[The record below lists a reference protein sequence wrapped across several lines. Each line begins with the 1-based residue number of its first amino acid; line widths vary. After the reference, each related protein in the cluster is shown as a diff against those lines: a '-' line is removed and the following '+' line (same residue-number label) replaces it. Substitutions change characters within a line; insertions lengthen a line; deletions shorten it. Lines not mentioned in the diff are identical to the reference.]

1 MRSKHIKVLI
11 SALCLI
17 CLTVLL
23 GVAAACGGEPAA
35 LSYTGQTLA
44 AGTVGEAYTAS
55 VATASGAAEGAEITY
70 ALKDGSTL
78 PAGLTLSA
86 AGEISGTPT
95 ASADGHKFTVVASS
109 EGATSAEAE
118 FTLTV
123 SAAPVVAEGFVME
136 AEYADFSSAQ
146 TSAGSFSP
154 LPFGSSDAAS
164 NGYYVKDLGHSG
176 CTIIFRFTS
185 DAADSTAVMTYRVRS
200 CVSAPGTLSSDW
212 FRISVNGTV
221 QSYSSESLPTGGPD
235 AAFVEF
241 TLPVSVR
248 SGENTITF
256 ALGDVT
262 SNALQL
268 NGDVAMPH
276 FDYVSLDSSAELSW
290 QTRSQNID
298 LQNGAIGVDV
308 PVD

>member
-23 GVAAACGGEPAA
+23 GVAASCGEPAA

-55 VATASGAAEGAEITY
+55 VATASGAAERAEITY

-123 SAAPVVAEGFVME
+123 SAAPVVAEGFVWKRNMPTSQ
-136 AEYADFSSAQ
+136 ARRHAPVLSRRCLSARPMRQ
-146 TSAGSFSP
+146 A
-154 LPFGSSDAAS
+154 
-164 NGYYVKDLGHSG
+164 
-176 CTIIFRFTS
+176 
-185 DAADSTAVMTYRVRS
+185 TA
-200 CVSAPGTLSSDW
+200 
-212 FRISVNGTV
+212 
-221 QSYSSESLPTGGPD
+221 
-235 AAFVEF
+235 
-241 TLPVSVR
+241 
-248 SGENTITF
+248 IT
-256 ALGDVT
+256 
-262 SNALQL
+262 
-268 NGDVAMPH
+268 
-276 FDYVSLDSSAELSW
+276 
-290 QTRSQNID
+290 
-298 LQNGAIGVDV
+298 
-308 PVD
+308 